1 MNNIDYEFACRA
13 LGDRCPE
20 IRTPG
25 PSQSRSGIEIGKKI
39 NLATMKSSDLRRLPL
54 PDSLKKKLSPY
65 LGKTGAELA
74 ASWRWQPLKLTVAE
88 RSALL
93 KLEAGSRLR
102 PLSARY
108 MSSASNS
115 SRQSM
120 GSLPKSA
127 QTALFLLDWQT
138 KGRIAN
144 RAPAVWEALCQ
155 QNWSQAR
162 DLVARTSGL
171 SSKESV
177 GRLLA
182 RIA

>member
-1 MNNIDYEFACRA
+1 MNNIDFEFACRA
-13 LGDRCPE
+13 LGNRYPQV
-20 IRTPG
+20 RA
-25 PSQSRSGIEIGKKI
+25 PSGAQSRAGVEIGKKI

-54 PDSLKKKLSPY
+54 PDSLKKKLEPY

-74 ASWRWQPLKLTVAE
+74 ASWRWQPLKLSIAE

-93 KLEAGSRLR
+93 KVEATPRLP
-102 PLSARY
+102 PLNARY

-115 SRQSM
+115 SRQSI
-120 GSLPKSA
+120 GSLPKAA
-127 QTALFLLDWQT
+127 QTAIFLLDWQT
-138 KGRIAN
+138 GGRTAN
-144 RAPAVWEALCQ
+144 RAPGVWEALCQ
-155 QNWSQAR
+155 QNWGQAR
-162 DLVARTSGL
+162 DLVTRTSGL